1 MAVKKV
7 HFFICGVQ
15 HMKKSDATYPSECV
29 TNKGAVCGV
38 SAEIESQTQKRRFQA
53 IHANG
58 RTVRRTT

>member
-7 HFFICGVQ
+7 HFSSCGVQ
-15 HMKKSDATYPSECV
+15 HMKKGDATYPSECV

-53 IHANG
+53 IRANG
-58 RTVRRTT
+58 RTVRRIT